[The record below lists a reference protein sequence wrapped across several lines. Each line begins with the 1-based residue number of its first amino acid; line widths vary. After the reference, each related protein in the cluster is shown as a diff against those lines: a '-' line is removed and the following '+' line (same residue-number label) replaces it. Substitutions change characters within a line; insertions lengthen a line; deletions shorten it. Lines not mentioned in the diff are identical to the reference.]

1 MQNRGFATTRWS
13 LVLAAGRD
21 STGSAS
27 AALSELCE
35 LYWRPVYAFARRQG
49 HDVQDAE
56 DLTQAFFTRLLEK
69 HVVQAADPQR
79 GRFRSFLL
87 ASFKHFVAN
96 ERDRAHAQKRGS
108 GKVMVGLD
116 FESAEARYAAEP
128 ADTLTPEAV
137 FERQWA
143 LAILDRVLATLRDE
157 CVNAGKAD
165 IFDRVRD
172 LLGGDRSP
180 GGYAA
185 IAESLGTTEGA
196 VKVNVHRLRR
206 RYRDLLRAEIEATV
220 SNSSEI
226 DEELGFLMSAIS
238 G

>member
-1 MQNRGFATTRWS
+1 MSNFATTRWS
-13 LVLAAGRD
+13 LVLAAGHD
-21 STGSAS
+21 STAGSR

-35 LYWRPVYAFARRQG
+35 LYWRPIYAFARRHG

-56 DLTQAFFTRLLEK
+56 DLTQAFFARLLEK
-69 HVVQAADPQR
+69 DVVRAADPLR

-87 ASFKHFVAN
+87 ASFKHFAAN

-108 GKVMVGLD
+108 GKVMSGLD
-116 FESAEARYAAEP
+116 FELAEARYSAEP

-143 LAILDRVLATLRDE
+143 LAILDRVQATLREE

-165 IFDRVRD
+165 LFDRVRD
-172 LLGGDRSP
+172 LLAGDRSP

-206 RYRDLLRAEIEATV
+206 RYRDLLHAEIEATV
-220 SNSSEI
+220 SDRSEI
-226 DEELGFLMSAIS
+226 DEEIGFLMSAIS